1 MNESLPVP
9 AQADTSITLLREAM
23 ASGQDPQYLRELLA
37 VRREWEADE
46 ARKAYFRA
54 ISEFQSRAPIIEK
67 ADDAHGKKYAKMDR
81 IWADEARKRWE
92 AYKVGKIPTVS
103 YEEVIAKHKR

>member
-1 MNESLPVP
+1 MTQIEDGCILGVEVNEMVIGTDELVSRIKELS
-9 AQADTSITLLREAM
+9 DEEKLRLV
-23 ASGQDPQYLRELLA
+23 D
-37 VRREWEADE
+37 
-46 ARKAYFRA
+46 A
-54 ISEFQSRAPIIEK
+54 ILTDLNTR
-67 ADDAHGKKYAKMDR
+67 DAKMDR